1 MILVKDK
8 SNSRVRYMLFEEE
21 LLVDLLRAG
30 YQATDKEEYE
40 KDFKRVKEW
49 AMTIEIRF
57 NDGEKSFYVLRRA
70 PDPVKT
76 IELAME
82 EKCGLE
88 IRIYRFP
95 RVAIS
100 GYEGGI
106 TLTVPEVK
114 FERILKRIKE
124 MGGI

>member
-1 MILVKDK
+1 MILMKDK
-8 SNSRVRYMLFEEE
+8 SYGRTRYMLFEEE

-30 YQATDKEEYE
+30 YQATDKKEYE
-40 KDFKRVKEW
+40 KDFEQVKEW
-49 AMTIEIRF
+49 AMTIEIKF
-57 NDGEKSFYVLRRA
+57 NDGEKSYYILRKV
-70 PDPVKT
+70 PDPVKV
-76 IELAME
+76 IELAMK

-88 IRIYRFP
+88 IRIYENVR
-95 RVAIS
+95 IS

-114 FERILKRIKE
+114 FERILERIKE